1 MYLFYFKALI
11 LELQNIFLIVRYF
24 NLISCSKSLKAK
36 ILCFFCFFFLFCPLR
51 LEFSRIRKTTSFLTS
66 NKLKIDKSASTDL
79 HGLRENVVNVEN
91 SQFLRRNGSFFS
103 VSWVKWNQS
112 VYSITLPCSR
122 IFTAC
127 FYHFLFW
134 RYLNSSMT
142 SFSSDILLP
151 FPNSNDLN
159 SRGCDHRV
167 KCMYQSKAK
176 YQRVF
181 KTFLNI
187 YDEFFLQKQSKCKS
201 CKSFRKKRH
210 HRYTFD
216 MNMALRNI
224 SNFT

>member
-1 MYLFYFKALI
+1 MV
-11 LELQNIFLIVRYF
+11 FLV
-24 NLISCSKSLKAK
+24 
-36 ILCFFCFFFLFCPLR
+36 FFLLNPLR
-51 LEFSRIRKTTSFLTS
+51 LEFSRIRKTTLFLTAHM
-66 NKLKIDKSASTDL
+66 LKKYKNQL
-79 HGLRENVVNVEN
+79 HEWSKNVINVEN
-91 SQFLRRNGSFFS
+91 PEVLKRNCKFLL
-103 VSWVKWNQS
+103 VIWVKWKQS
-112 VYSITLPCSR
+112 GCFITSL
-122 IFTAC
+122 ILVLFTPC
-127 FYHFLFW
+127 FYNFLFR
-134 RYLNSSMT
+134 RYLNSNMT